1 MNRREIKLRRNKT
14 SENNDENLNPVKGNR
29 SRGSLAADDI
39 SIGSHN
45 TGSQIP
51 EETQIRQL
59 LESFIRGEKRGLE
72 RFYNIPLSQE
82 LVDEATDMATKSIHE
97 GCTQELS
104 QSLCI
109 LRLYDISILVDDSL
123 SMKITEEGVN
133 RIEVLKTT
141 LCSIVRVYA
150 LVRKEGISSINFF
163 STSERHKDVLEQDI
177 ESLLKDHHYSGLARI
192 GNELKGKVLGD
203 LVNDAMERPLLVITM
218 TPGNTQGEEER
229 LPIAVIEE
237 CITILQDR
245 YGDPLGAHGIQLTS
259 SSNLKVISH
268 KYYSGCFPVCRGWK
282 Q

>member
-109 LRLYDISILVDDSL
+109 LRLYDISILVGWFPLYSILRYACHDKIDDSL

-218 TPGNTQGEEER
+218 TPGNVSFYLIFGK
-229 LPIAVIEE
+229 
-237 CITILQDR
+237 D
-245 YGDPLGAHGIQLTS
+245 
-259 SSNLKVISH
+259 
-268 KYYSGCFPVCRGWK
+268 
-282 Q
+282 